1 MNFISQSYGVFLLIL
16 ILLYWGLANF
26 FPKFSQLK
34 ISLILIFSIVFYRT
48 YQDNFLIIILL
59 FLILLINFCLG
70 LILTPHKKNEDLTE
84 NKDFW
89 ATHKPILLSI
99 GITFNVLLL
108 LGFKYIPFF
117 LNSIGA
123 LFNLPIALDGANWIS
138 NNFIIPLGLSFFTF
152 ENLAYLID
160 VYRGAPPA
168 NNFLS
173 FAGYKFFFPKLISG
187 PITRYHT
194 FAHQLKNQKFPPFE
208 EWIEGLWLIAC
219 GAVKKALIADH
230 LGIFVDLSFN
240 NLERAGS
247 FDLWLTIIAYGLQLY
262 LDFSGYV
269 DMARG
274 SAKLLGL
281 NLPEN
286 FDFPYFTTSIA
297 QFWRHWHITL
307 GDWLRN
313 YLYFPL
319 GGSRKGLFRT
329 CFNLFLVMLIAGI
342 WHGASNGYILW
353 GAIHGIGL
361 VIHRLTVVMG
371 DYYEGF
377 KKWWLTIPGIICAWL
392 ITQLM
397 VFTSWISFRLP
408 NVSQAGIVYQHL
420 FNYNG
425 DIQFLQKVYTEALGI
440 DRPYVTLLLFLIIV
454 IMSLIYLIQRCWKMH
469 LNYPLKILLVPLCL
483 YLVWIFAP
491 EGVLPYIYFD
501 F

>member
-1 MNFISQSYGVFLLIL
+1 MNFISQSYGIFLICLIIFYWGIAAFIPQFKQLKILLIL
-16 ILLYWGLANF
+16 V
-26 FPKFSQLK
+26 
-34 ISLILIFSIVFYRT
+34 FSIAFYRT
-48 YQDNFLIIILL
+48 YQDNFIIIILL
-59 FLILLINFCLG
+59 FLILLINFFLAKA
-70 LILTPHKKNEDLTE
+70 LAIHKTEKYEDSP
-84 NKDFW
+84 DFW
-89 ATHKPILLSI
+89 ATNKTILLSI

-123 LFNLPIALDGANWIS
+123 FFNLDIALDGANWVS
-138 NNFIIPLGLSFFTF
+138 DNFIIPLGLSFFTF

-160 VYRGAPPA
+160 VYRGAPPT

-194 FAHQLKNQKFPPFE
+194 FASSLMNQSFPPFE
-208 EWIEGLWLIAC
+208 EWIEGIWLIAC
-219 GAVKKALIADH
+219 GAIKKALVADS

-247 FDLWLTIIAYGLQLY
+247 FDLWLSVIAYGLQLY

-269 DMARG
+269 DIARG

-297 QFWRHWHITL
+297 TFWRRWHITL

-319 GGSRKGLFRT
+319 GGSRKGLSST
-329 CFNLFLVMLIAGI
+329 CINLFLVMLIAGM
-342 WHGASNGYILW
+342 WHGASWGYILW
-353 GAIHGIGL
+353 GAIHGVGL
-361 VIHRLTVVMG
+361 VIHRLTAVVSNH
-371 DYYEGF
+371 YEGL
-377 KKWWLTIPGIICAWL
+377 KKWWLTLPGMICAWF

-408 NVSQAGIVYQHL
+408 NVAQAGLVYQHL

-425 DIQFLQKVYTEALGI
+425 DVQFLQKVYIEALGI
-440 DRPYVTLLLFLIIV
+440 DRPYVALLISFILII
-454 IMSLIYLIQRCWKMH
+454 MAGIYVVQRRWKMH
-469 LNYPLKILLVPLCL
+469 LNYPVKIVLVPLCL
-483 YLVWIFAP
+483 YTVWLFSP
-491 EGVLPYIYFD
+491 EGGLPYIYFD